1 MKAKEQMKPNDQVK
15 LLLRLYRLE
24 RNGDGA
30 DKAQALRRL
39 EKRLDSSLLKRYQR
53 LREKKGTGVAVLK
66 NRICSGCKMVYPE
79 SHEVLRYR
87 NFIHSC
93 EYCGRLLVV
102 TEKSA

>member
-1 MKAKEQMKPNDQVK
+1 MNAKDQVK
-15 LLLRLYRLE
+15 LLLKLHKLE
-24 RNGDGA
+24 SNGNVV
-30 DKAQALRRL
+30 DKAQAVRRL

-53 LREKKGTGVAVLK
+53 LKERKGTGIAVLR
-66 NRICSGCKMVYPE
+66 NCVCSGCKMVYPE
-79 SHEVLRYR
+79 SHEMLKYR

>member
-1 MKAKEQMKPNDQVK
+1 MNANNQVK
-15 LLLRLYRLE
+15 LLLKLYKLE
-24 RNGDGA
+24 SNGNGV
-30 DKAQALRRL
+30 DKAQAVRRL
-39 EKRLDSSLLKRYQR
+39 EKKLDSSLLKRYQR
-53 LREKKGTGVAVLK
+53 LKEKKGTGIAVLR

-79 SHEVLRYR
+79 THEMLKYR